1 MSRRHNAKRA
11 SKVTVYLIHFEVR
24 YKHAGHYLGSAL
36 NLEERLAQHLKNE
49 GARLLEVVN
58 DAGIKWRVVRTWE
71 GTRAT
76 EAKFKRAKHNV
87 RLCPICQP

>member
-36 NLEERLAQHLKNE
+36 KNE

-58 DAGIKWRVVRTWE
+58 DAGIKWSVVRTWE